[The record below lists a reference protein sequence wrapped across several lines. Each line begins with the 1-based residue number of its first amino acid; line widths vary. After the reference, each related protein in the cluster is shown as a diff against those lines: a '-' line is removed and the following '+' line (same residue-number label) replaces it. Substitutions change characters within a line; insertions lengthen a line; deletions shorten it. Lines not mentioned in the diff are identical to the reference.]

1 MDQTANSAES
11 TETPNQHTNLT
22 TQTPNQHIN
31 PTTQLSF
38 NDSLISLFGQHA
50 STLAKTTSHSIE
62 HMAIN
67 SCHISFLKA
76 CRDHSLIPKGL
87 RLTNP
92 LSTKRSTE
100 VLTHASNLLIT
111 ERLNHYRLKY
121 AQHKRTYEHNLR
133 HIESL
138 ITPQYFQKLGHLNTK
153 KSSYTHRKQL
163 LTHQKKFAVLLSEY
177 DTPFLSP
184 YDTLKTLDI
193 PSPTFHGPLLKTSP
207 TPKKDTT
214 AKTVIN
220 LSGQTLSTAE
230 TDVLSLGLKFV
241 PTPTSDPTPD
251 LAPLIQNITK
261 QLGEGME
268 ASATYQVTS
277 VLSKFDNKRD
287 MTTDNLTPQQRT
299 ALKSLK
305 SKKSELKF
313 LPADK
318 GNATVVLT
326 HDQYITKVT
335 DHLSSGSYTLLTKD
349 PTQSVTTKLQK
360 VLKKL
365 HTDKKITTDLY
376 HKMRNLHPRWPQL
389 YGQPKIHKPGAPI
402 RPVVSFY
409 NTPLQALHKVLASFL
424 KPLAQN
430 PLRLKDSSDFKH
442 RFDSSLNPSF
452 HYHASLDVQSLYT
465 SCDMRLALKTVIS
478 SFEQNPSRLP
488 SNVTTTTIGSLI
500 NFCLDNSYLEFNGS
514 FYSQDEGGTMGSP
527 LIVELAE
534 IRLAEIE
541 TLALSSCPD
550 PPNTY
555 SHFVD
560 DGLGSF
566 RDRNHAESFLTFLNS
581 LTEDLNFTQ
590 EHPSTDGTIPFL
602 DVLIHPDKSTSVYRK
617 PTHTNLYT
625 KYSSCTT
632 NSSKNAVIRSL
643 TRRAHNICS
652 PQHLDDELQT
662 VRHVCLQNVSLPF
675 HPSLSKPISKIL
687 GQHDI
692 KVTHSSATS
701 LRNLLTKTKTT
712 PPTHLTPNTIYEIS
726 CSQCPSKYAG
736 QT

>member
-1 MDQTANSAES
+1 
-11 TETPNQHTNLT
+11 
-22 TQTPNQHIN
+22 
-31 PTTQLSF
+31 
-38 NDSLISLFGQHA
+38 
-50 STLAKTTSHSIE
+50 
-62 HMAIN
+62 MAIN

-318 GNATVVLT
+318 GQGQR
-326 HDQYITKVT
+326 HCCT
-335 DHLSSGSYTLLTKD
+335 DSRSIHNQSY
-349 PTQSVTTKLQK
+349 
-360 VLKKL
+360 
-365 HTDKKITTDLY
+365 
-376 HKMRNLHPRWPQL
+376 R
-389 YGQPKIHKPGAPI
+389 
-402 RPVVSFY
+402 
-409 NTPLQALHKVLASFL
+409 
-424 KPLAQN
+424 
-430 PLRLKDSSDFKH
+430 
-442 RFDSSLNPSF
+442 
-452 HYHASLDVQSLYT
+452 
-465 SCDMRLALKTVIS
+465 
-478 SFEQNPSRLP
+478 
-488 SNVTTTTIGSLI
+488 
-500 NFCLDNSYLEFNGS
+500 
-514 FYSQDEGGTMGSP
+514 P
-527 LIVELAE
+527 LI
-534 IRLAEIE
+534 
-541 TLALSSCPD
+541 
-550 PPNTY
+550 
-555 SHFVD
+555 
-560 DGLGSF
+560 
-566 RDRNHAESFLTFLNS
+566 
-581 LTEDLNFTQ
+581 
-590 EHPSTDGTIPFL
+590 
-602 DVLIHPDKSTSVYRK
+602 
-617 PTHTNLYT
+617 
-625 KYSSCTT
+625 
-632 NSSKNAVIRSL
+632 
-643 TRRAHNICS
+643 
-652 PQHLDDELQT
+652 
-662 VRHVCLQNVSLPF
+662 
-675 HPSLSKPISKIL
+675 
-687 GQHDI
+687 
-692 KVTHSSATS
+692 
-701 LRNLLTKTKTT
+701 LR
-712 PPTHLTPNTIYEIS
+712 
-726 CSQCPSKYAG
+726 
-736 QT
+736 